1 MEWKSKNFFPHLQK
15 NPYLCNPSK
24 NLFRSK
30 TMSEEINEEEKTLP
44 QPDKGDSDDRIAG
57 GVQNHLHLKS
67 VSGMYRNW
75 FIDYASYVILERAV
89 PEIDDGLKPVQRRIL
104 HAMKRLDDGRYNKV
118 ANIVGFTMQYHPHG
132 DASIGDALVQL
143 GQKELLIDTQGN
155 WGNILTGDS
164 AAAPRYIEARLSK
177 LALDVVF
184 NPKTTQWKLSYDGR
198 NKEPITLPVKFPLL
212 LAQGVEG
219 IAVGLSSKI
228 LPHNFN
234 ELMDASIAYLRGEE
248 FVLYPDFLTGG
259 SIDVS
264 KYQDGA
270 RGGKLRV
277 RAKIEKVDKRMLAVT
292 ELPYGTT
299 TESLTE
305 SIKSASE
312 KGKIKIKHID
322 DKTAATVRIE
332 ITLNPDVSPDVT
344 IDALYAFTDCEISL
358 SANSCV
364 IMNDKPHFLSTTEIL
379 KHSVDRTVA
388 LLTQELQILLNE
400 LADSWHDASL
410 EKIFIENHI
419 YNLIED
425 CETWEAIVET
435 IDTALN
441 PFKHL
446 LKKPVTIDDITHL
459 TELKIK
465 RISKYDAFKADNYIK
480 SLEKQME
487 EAQYKL
493 DHIIDYAIEYYQGIK
508 DKYGKLY
515 PRRTEIKSFDNIVAT
530 EVAVANE
537 KLYVNWQ
544 EGFAG
549 MALKKDEFVCNCS
562 NLDEVIVFHKTGK
575 YTISKISDKF
585 FIGNDAIYVN
595 VFRKN
600 DERTIYNAIYR
611 DGKTGITYAKRFNVK
626 GITRDKEYDLTQG
639 TDHTEVTYFS
649 ANANGEAEVVKILLK
664 PKAKLKK
671 RSWEFDFGTLAV
683 KNRAAMGN
691 IITKYPVHKITKVT
705 NGVSTLG
712 GLNIWFDTSIG
723 KLNTDGHGEYIGEF
737 AGDDKIVTIRKTGHY
752 RITGYD
758 LSTHFDDDIV
768 MIRKF
773 DPEEIYSLAY
783 YDDDLLFC
791 YLKRF
796 KMELSDKEQYL
807 LGDSTDSKLYDVTA
821 DPYPLLR
828 ITFGGKNEGR
838 PEETI
843 NAVEFIGD
851 KSFRAR
857 GKRVSNYEVA
867 TMKFEHNPD
876 APAEPEPTDSEDNPE
891 DWEDPEFE
899 VVRVDEDGQTT
910 MNLM

>member
-1 MEWKSKNFFPHLQK
+1 MF
-15 NPYLCNPSK
+15 NPTLNYYI
-24 NLFRSK
+24 
-30 TMSEEINEEEKTLP
+30 MSDDTNNGNNGIT
-44 QPDKGDSDDRIAG
+44 PDGDSDEKIGG
-57 GVQNHLHLKS
+57 GVENHLHLKS
-67 VSGMYRNW
+67 VSGMYKNW

-118 ANIVGFTMQYHPHG
+118 ANVVGFTMQFHPHG

-143 GQKELLIDTQGN
+143 GQKDLLIDTQGN
-155 WGNILTGDS
+155 WGNILTGDG

-234 ELMDASIAYLRGEE
+234 ELLDASISYLRKEE

-277 RAKIEKVDKRMLAVT
+277 RAKIEKVDKRMLAIT
-292 ELPYGTT
+292 EIPFGTT
-299 TESLTE
+299 TDSVIE
-305 SIKSASE
+305 SIKSANE

-322 DKTAATVRIE
+322 DKTAADVRIE
-332 ITLNPDVSPDVT
+332 IALNPDVSPDVT
-344 IDALYAFTDCEISL
+344 IDALYAFTDCEISI

-364 IMNDKPHFLSTTEIL
+364 IMDNKPHFMNTTGIL
-379 KHSVDRTVA
+379 KHSVDRTVS
-388 LLTQELQILLNE
+388 LLTQELNILLNE
-400 LADSWHDASL
+400 LNDSWHDASL

-435 IDTALN
+435 IDTALE
-441 PFKHL
+441 PFKKL
-446 LKKPVTIDDITHL
+446 LRKPVTIDDITRL
-459 TELKIK
+459 TELRIK

-480 SLEKQME
+480 GLEKQME
-487 EAQYKL
+487 ETQYKL
-493 DHIIDYAIEYYQGIK
+493 DHIIDYSIEYYTGIK
-508 DKYGKLY
+508 NKYGKKY
-515 PRRTEIKSFDNIVAT
+515 PRRTEVKNFDNIVAT
-530 EVAVANE
+530 EVVVANE
-537 KLYVNWQ
+537 KLYVNYE

-549 MALKKDEFVCNCS
+549 MSLKKDTFVCNCS
-562 NLDEVIVFHKTGK
+562 KLDEVIVFHKDGK

-585 FIGNDAIYVN
+585 FIGTDVLYIN

-611 DGKTGITYAKRFNVK
+611 DGATGVTYAKRFNVK

-639 TDHTEVTYFS
+639 TPHTEVTYFS
-649 ANANGEAEVVKILLK
+649 ANSNGEAEMVKILLK

-671 RSWEFDFGTLAV
+671 RSWEFNFGTLAV
-683 KNRAAMGN
+683 KNRQAMGN
-691 IITKYPVHKITKVT
+691 IVTKYPVHKISRASA
-705 NGVSTLG
+705 GISTLG
-712 GLNIWFDTSIG
+712 GLKIWFDNTIQR
-723 KLNTDGHGEYIGEF
+723 LNTDEHGEYLGEF
-737 AGDDKIVTIRKTGHY
+737 SGDDKIVVVCKTGHY

-768 MIRKF
+768 IIRKF

-783 YDDDLLFC
+783 YDEDLGFC

-796 KMELSDKEQYL
+796 KLEDTDKEVFL
-807 LGDSTDSKLYDVTA
+807 MGDNNDSKFYDVTV
-821 DPYPLLR
+821 DPYPLLK
-828 ITFGGKNEGR
+828 ITFGGKYESR
-838 PEETI
+838 PPESI
-843 NAVEFIGD
+843 DAVEFIGE
-851 KSFRAR
+851 KSLRAR

-867 TMKFEHNPD
+867 AMKFEHNPD
-876 APAEPEPTDSEDNPE
+876 APSADGEGDNPDDDPE
-891 DWEDPEFE
+891 NWPDPEFE
-899 VVRVDEDGQTT
+899 VIRYDDDGQGT
-910 MNLM
+910 MNLE

>member
-1 MEWKSKNFFPHLQK
+1 
-15 NPYLCNPSK
+15 
-24 NLFRSK
+24 
-30 TMSEEINEEEKTLP
+30 MSDNNIPQDPENQENINDTNESDEKV
-44 QPDKGDSDDRIAG
+44 AG

-67 VSGMYRNW
+67 VSGMFRNW

-89 PEIDDGLKPVQRRIL
+89 PELDDGLKPVQRRIL

-118 ANIVGFTMQYHPHG
+118 ANVVGFTMQYHPHG

-143 GQKELLIDTQGN
+143 GQKDLLIDTQGN

-234 ELMDASIAYLRGEE
+234 ELMDASISYLKKEPFE
-248 FVLYPDFLTGG
+248 LYPDFLTGG

-264 KYQDGA
+264 RYQDGK

-277 RAKIEKVDKRMLAVT
+277 RAKIEKQDKRVLAIT
-292 ELPYGTT
+292 EIPFGTT
-299 TESLTE
+299 TTSLIE
-305 SIKSASE
+305 SILSANE
-312 KGKIKIKHID
+312 KGKIKVKSVQ
-322 DKTAATVRIE
+322 DKTAASVE
-332 ITLNPDVSPDVT
+332 ILLQLNADVSPDVM
-344 IDALYAFTDCEISL
+344 IDALYAFTDCEVSI

-364 IMNDKPHFLSTTEIL
+364 ILNNKPRFMSSTEIL
-379 KHSVDRTVA
+379 QHSVDRTVS
-388 LLTQELQILLNE
+388 LLTEELNILLNE
-400 LADSWHDASL
+400 LQNSWHDASL

-425 CETWEAIVET
+425 CETWESIVET
-435 IDTALN
+435 IDNALE

-446 LKKPVTIDDITHL
+446 LKKPVTIDDITRL

-480 SLEKQME
+480 GLEKQME

-493 DHIIDYAIEYYQGIK
+493 DHIIDYSIEYYQGIK
-508 DKYGKLY
+508 DKYGKKY
-515 PRRTEIKSFDNIVAT
+515 PRRTEIKNFDNIVAQ
-530 EVAVANE
+530 EVVVANE
-537 KLYVNWQ
+537 KLYVNYE

-549 MALKKDEFVCNCS
+549 MSLKKDEFVCNCS
-562 NLDEVIVFHKTGK
+562 NMDDVIVFHKSGK

-585 FIGNDAIYVN
+585 FIGTDAIYIN

-611 DGKTGITYAKRFNVK
+611 DGTTGITYAKRFSVK

-639 TDHTEVTYFS
+639 TKGSEVTYFS
-649 ANANGEAEVVKILLK
+649 ANANGEAETVKIILR

-671 RSWEFDFGTLAV
+671 RIWEFPFSDLAV
-683 KNRAAMGN
+683 KNRASMGN
-691 IITKYPVHKITKVT
+691 IVSKYPVLRITKIT
-705 NGVSTLG
+705 NGISTLG
-712 GLNIWFDTSIG
+712 GLKVWFDTSVAR
-723 KLNTDGHGEYIGEF
+723 LNADQRGEYIGEF
-737 AGDDKIVTIRKTGHY
+737 SGDDKIVTIRKTGHC
-752 RITGYD
+752 RVTGYD
-758 LSTHFDDDIV
+758 LSGHFDDDIIL
-768 MIRKF
+768 IRKF
-773 DPEEIYSLAY
+773 NPDEVYSLAY
-783 YDDDLLFC
+783 YDKDMEFC

-796 KMELSDKEQYL
+796 KMEDSDKEIFL
-807 LGDSTDSKLYDVTA
+807 LGDNTDSVLYDVTV
-821 DPYPLLR
+821 DQNPILR
-828 ITFGGKNEGR
+828 VTFGGKNKER
-838 PEETI
+838 PEEVI
-843 NAVEFIGD
+843 DAVEFIGE
-851 KSFRAR
+851 KSYKAH
-857 GKRVSNYEVA
+857 GKRVSIYEVA
-867 TMKFEHNPD
+867 TMKFEHNP
-876 APAEPEPTDSEDNPE
+876 EIPESEDPDDDNPDNWKE
-891 DWEDPEFE
+891 PEFE
-899 VVRVDEDGQTT
+899 AERGGQTILK
-910 MNLM
+910 M

>member
-1 MEWKSKNFFPHLQK
+1 
-15 NPYLCNPSK
+15 
-24 NLFRSK
+24 
-30 TMSEEINEEEKTLP
+30 MSEEINEEEKNIQ

-234 ELMDASIAYLRGEE
+234 ELMDASIAYLRKED

-364 IMNDKPHFLSTTEIL
+364 IMDNKPHFLSTTEIL

-435 IDTALN
+435 IDTALD

-480 SLEKQME
+480 SLEKQIE
-487 EAQYKL
+487 EAQYRL
-493 DHIIDYAIEYYQGIK
+493 NHIIDYTIEYYQGIK
-508 DKYGKLY
+508 DKYGHLY

-562 NLDEVIVFHKTGK
+562 NLDEVIVFHKSGK

-626 GITRDKEYDLTQG
+626 GITRDKEYD
-639 TDHTEVTYFS
+639 VTTGKEGSKILYFT
-649 ANANGEAEVVKILLK
+649 ANMNGEAEVIKVTLRPTPRIK
-664 PKAKLKK
+664 KLI
-671 RSWEFDFGTLAV
+671 FDKDFKDIAIKGKQSL
-683 KNRAAMGN
+683 GN
-691 IITKYPVHKITKVT
+691 ILSKNEVLRIGLKSH
-705 NGVSTLG
+705 GVSTLG
-712 GLNIWFDTSIG
+712 GRKVWFDRDVLR
-723 KLNTDGHGEYIGEF
+723 LNYDGRGEYLGEF
-737 AGDDKIVTIRKTGHY
+737 QSEDSILVVQKNAEFFITNFDINNHY
-752 RITGYD
+752 PDNI
-758 LSTHFDDDIV
+758 LFIE
-768 MIRKF
+768 KF
-773 DPEEIYSLAY
+773 DADKVWSAAV
-783 YDDDLLFC
+783 YDADQKFV
-791 YLKRF
+791 YIKRF
-796 KMELSDKEQYL
+796 KMEAIARKQSFLNENPNSYLILLSSQ
-807 LGDSTDSKLYDVTA
+807 V
-821 DPYPLLR
+821 YPRFLVK
-828 ITFGGKNEGR
+828 FGGADSFHND
-838 PEETI
+838 EEI
-843 NAVEFIGD
+843 DVDSFIACKGF
-851 KSFRAR
+851 KAK
-857 GKRVSNYEVA
+857 GKRVSTLKVDTVA
-867 TMKFEHNPD
+867 ELEPLRF
-876 APAEPEPTDSEDNPE
+876 PEPDEADADSEA
-891 DWEDPEFE
+891 
-899 VVRVDEDGQTT
+899 EDGDDENTT
-910 MNLM
+910 ANINDADTDKSQSEIFDELTGQMRLFDGDAKSDADNE

>member
-1 MEWKSKNFFPHLQK
+1 
-15 NPYLCNPSK
+15 
-24 NLFRSK
+24 
-30 TMSEEINEEEKTLP
+30 MSDDINEEGKTQQDTPKDEELTG
-44 QPDKGDSDDRIAG
+44 GDERIGG
-57 GVQNHLHLKS
+57 GVQNHLQLKS
-67 VSGMYRNW
+67 VSGMFKNW

-89 PEIDDGLKPVQRRIL
+89 PELDDGLKPVQRRIL

-155 WGNILTGDS
+155 WGNVLTGDS

-234 ELMDASIAYLRGEE
+234 ELIDASISYLRKEP

-264 KYQDGA
+264 RYQDGK
-270 RGGKLRV
+270 RGGRLRV
-277 RAKIEKVDKRMLAVT
+277 RAKIEKRDKRVLAIT
-292 ELPYGTT
+292 EVPYGVTT
-299 TESLTE
+299 QALEE
-305 SIKSASE
+305 SIVSANE
-312 KGKIKIKHID
+312 KGKIKIRKVD
-322 DKTAATVRIE
+322 DHTAANAEIL
-332 ITLNPDVSPDVT
+332 ITLNSDVSPDVT
-344 IDALYAFTDCEISL
+344 IDALYAFTDCEVSL

-364 IMNDKPHFLSTTEIL
+364 IYDNKPRFMSTTEIL
-379 KHSVDRTVA
+379 EHSADRTVE
-388 LLTQELQILLNE
+388 LLTMELKILLNE

-419 YNLIED
+419 YNLIEN
-425 CETWEAIVET
+425 CETWEAIVST
-435 IDTALN
+435 IDNALE

-446 LKKPVTIDDITHL
+446 LKKPVTIDDITRL

-493 DHIIDYAIEYYQGIK
+493 DHIIDYAIEYYQNLK
-508 DKYGKLY
+508 DKYGKNY
-515 PRRTEIKSFDNIVAT
+515 PRHTEIKNFDNIVAQ
-530 EVAVANE
+530 EVVVANE
-537 KLYVNWQ
+537 KLYVNWE

-549 MALKKDEFVCNCS
+549 MSLKKDEFVCNCS
-562 NLDEVIVFHKTGK
+562 NMDDVIVFLKNGK

-585 FIGNDAIYVN
+585 FIGNNAMYIN

-611 DGKTGITYAKRFNVK
+611 DGATGITYAKRFSVK

-639 TDHTEVTYFS
+639 TPGSEVIYFS
-649 ANANGEAEVVKILLK
+649 ANANGEAEVVKVLLR

-671 RSWEFDFGTLAV
+671 RSWEFNFSELAV
-683 KNRAAMGN
+683 KNRASMGN
-691 IITKYPVHKITKVT
+691 IVTKYPVLRITKVT
-705 NGVSTLG
+705 NGTSTLG
-712 GLNIWFDTSIG
+712 GLKVWFDSSIAR
-723 KLNTDGHGEYIGEF
+723 LNSDERGDYLGEF
-737 AGDDKIVTIRKTGHY
+737 SGDDKIVTIRKTGY
-752 RITGYD
+752 CRLSGYD
-758 LSTHFDDDIV
+758 LSGHFDDDIIL
-768 MIRKF
+768 IRKYNP
-773 DPEEIYSLAY
+773 DEIYSLAY
-783 YDDDLLFC
+783 YDKDMEFC

-796 KMELSDKEQYL
+796 KIEDTDKETFL
-807 LGDSTDSKLYDVTA
+807 LGDNTDSKLFDITV
-821 DPYPLLR
+821 DPDPLLR
-828 ITFGGKNEGR
+828 VTFGGKNEGR
-838 PEETI
+838 PEEVI
-843 NAVEFIGD
+843 NAVDFIGE
-851 KSFRAR
+851 KSYKAH
-857 GKRVSNYEVA
+857 GKRVSIYEVVG
-867 TMKFEHNPD
+867 MKFEPNPD
-876 APAEPEPTDSEDNPE
+876 AEVPEDGDNSDDNP
-891 DWEDPEFE
+891 DNWEDPEFE
-899 VVRVDEDGQTT
+899 VVGSEGQTI
-910 MNLM
+910 LKF